1 MSLKV
6 RITNKTRSIIAVN
19 KVKRKVPPLSTT
31 TFEISISD
39 LDVLRPF
46 LLSHREKGQI
56 DFDVFND
63 PGSVDSSD
71 TELVTLADIPDVIPG
86 GGGSSDALDI
96 SYDNTASG
104 LTATNVKE
112 AIDEV
117 VSAGGSG
124 TDNQTASEVPFTPA
138 GNLTSTN
145 TQAALEELDAEKIDV
160 AHLGTG
166 GAAHASAT
174 TSTAGFMSSTDK
186 VKLNSIESGADVT
199 DTANVTSAGAL
210 MRSGGTMTGNIVMS
224 PSQTVDGRD
233 LSVDGAKLDGIEPG
247 ADVTDASNVTLAGAL
262 MRSGGAMSGNISMAG
277 AQTVDGR
284 DLSVDGAKLDGIEP
298 GADVTDT
305 ANVTSAGALMR
316 SGGTMT
322 GSISMAGAQTVD
334 GRDLSADG
342 AKLDGIEPGADVTDT
357 ANVNLA
363 GALMRTGGTMTG
375 DVVFSG
381 SQTFDGRDVS
391 VDGSKLDG
399 IEPGAEVNTVDTVF
413 GRTGNVVATAGD
425 YEASE
430 VSYDNTTSGLTATD
444 VKAAIDEVA
453 ASVGGGGTD
462 DQTAAE
468 VPFTPS
474 GNLSS
479 TDVQDALEELDSE
492 KLSTT
497 HAGTGGTSHANAT
510 TGTAGFMSS
519 GDKTKLNSIETNADV
534 TDTANVTSAGALMR
548 SGGTMT
554 GNIVMSGAQTVDG
567 RDLSSDGSKLDGIE
581 SGADV
586 TDTANVTSAGALMR
600 SGGTMTG
607 DIVFNASQTFDGRD
621 LSVDGSKLDGI
632 EPGAEVN
639 TVDTVHGRTGDIVAV
654 AGDYSADEVSYDN
667 ATSGLTATDVKAAI
681 DELAASGGG
690 GGTDDQ
696 TAAEVPFTPA
706 GNIAATD
713 VQDAIEELDS
723 EKLSATHAG
732 TGGAAHSN
740 ATTGTAGFMSSG
752 DKTKLDGIE
761 SGADVT
767 DTANVTS
774 AGALMRSGGTMTGNI
789 VMSGSETVD
798 GRDLSV
804 DGAKL
809 DGIET
814 NADVTD
820 TANVTSAGALM
831 RSGGTMTGNIVMSG
845 AETVDGRDLSVD
857 GAKLDGIE
865 SGAEVNTV
873 DTVHGR
879 TGDVV
884 AVAGDYAASEISYD
898 NTTSGL
904 TATDVKAAIDEVV
917 ASASTDDQT
926 AAEVPFTPA
935 GNIAATDVQD
945 AIEELDSEKLS
956 ATHEGTG
963 GASHANATTGT
974 AGFMSSGDKTKL
986 NSIESGADVTDTA
999 NVTSAGALMRS
1010 GGTMTGNIVMSG
1022 AETVDGRDLSV
1033 DGSKLDGIEPGA
1045 EVNTVDTVFGR
1056 TGNIIAVSGDYAA
1069 SEVSYDNTTSGL
1081 TATDVKE
1088 AIDELAAS
1096 GGSGTDDQTAAE
1108 VPFTPAGNISATDV
1122 QDAIEE
1128 LDTEKLAATHE
1139 GTGGAS
1145 HANATTGTAGFMSSG
1160 DKTKLD
1166 GIESGADVTDTAN
1179 VTSAGALM
1187 RSGGTMTGD
1196 IVFNASQTFDGR
1208 DLSVDGA
1215 KLDGIDPGAEANTV
1229 DTVFGRTGDIV
1240 AVAGDYAASE
1250 VSYDNTT
1257 SGLTATD
1264 VKAAIDE
1271 VASSVT
1277 DDQTA
1282 LEVSFTPSGNI
1293 AATDVQNA
1301 IEELDSE
1308 KLAATHEGTGG
1319 ASHANA
1325 TTGTAGF
1332 MSSGDK
1338 TKLDG
1343 VEAGADVTDTANV
1356 TSSGALMRSGGT
1368 MTGNIVMS
1376 STETVDGRDLSV
1388 DGAKLDGIESGA
1400 EVNTV
1405 DTVFGR
1411 TGDVIAVAGD
1421 YAAEEVSYDN
1431 TTSGLTATDVKAAI
1445 DEVAASVGGGTDD
1458 QTAAEVPFTPAG
1470 NIAATDVQDA
1480 IEELDSEKLSAT
1492 HEGTGGASHANAT
1505 TGTAGF
1511 MSATDKVK
1519 LNGIESGADVTDT
1532 ANVTS
1537 AGALMRSGGT
1547 MTGNIVMSGAQ
1558 TVDGRDLS
1566 VDGAKLDGIESG
1578 AEINTVDT
1586 VHGRTGD
1593 VVAVAGDYSDSD
1605 ISVDPSGFN
1614 VISSSATTQALYNA
1628 ENDARLLDARSSGVR
1643 FFDGFGSTGGTTIAV
1658 GAGSGVTLDLSTDP
1672 VSYATPSWGAQTLT
1686 PPASQISFLICD
1698 SAGTLSWLSA
1708 EPTPSQRRTSVLIG
1722 TVATQGTTIT
1732 AAISNAMPVRNSIQQ
1747 LRDMME
1753 GMGKV
1758 RLGTGTVPQPVTS
1771 TLGFTVTSGSIL
1783 VPGISV
1789 ASNPNNPHSFVY
1801 PGSASPASFQYATPS
1816 GSDGVTRTAII
1827 PDQYWN
1833 GSTLVTIGGNS
1844 NRAAIHTI
1852 YLFPSSNIR
1861 VARPQQ
1867 FYSSMSRALSALATR
1882 IYTTPAGYEANG
1894 FIVGYI
1900 IARRNATNL
1909 ASSSDALF
1917 VSTNQFGGIGGGTA
1931 GIIQGV
1937 TSVNGQAGPAV
1948 TLNEFVSDVFRVQD
1962 NTDTTKKI
1970 AFNASA
1976 ITTGT
1981 VRTITMPD
1989 ADVDLGSLG
1998 GGGGVTSVNGDSGP
2012 AVILNEFESDVFRV
2026 QDNTDTTKKIS
2037 FDASAIT
2044 TGTVRTI
2051 TMPDADVDLG
2061 SLGGGGGG
2069 PEESTGARD
2078 FSSANYYAG
2087 AAGTGVGNASGFIGS
2102 ALVRINGSFAGLGNQ
2117 VFFGNN
2123 WFFINDGGWY
2133 IGMNEDRFKFGVGQ
2147 ASDGVVLE
2155 NFVNAELPSYNIYGR
2170 LFLVTLAY
2178 DGTDARGYVNGE
2190 HFVTLTPSGGYDT
2203 SFASDMLMLGRSN
2216 NGGAAAPSSACS
2228 ILGAGYSEAVIT
2240 ESEVID
2246 HFVACMESG
2255 AFEDLPTTG
2264 FENMYSFEGLSSA
2277 PATLSDVGSAADT
2290 DLTLNGSL
2298 TVSDFTTRW

>member
-690 GGTDDQ
+690 GG
-696 TAAEVPFTPA
+696 
-706 GNIAATD
+706 
-713 VQDAIEELDS
+713 
-723 EKLSATHAG
+723 
-732 TGGAAHSN
+732 
-740 ATTGTAGFMSSG
+740 
-752 DKTKLDGIE
+752 
-761 SGADVT
+761 
-767 DTANVTS
+767 
-774 AGALMRSGGTMTGNI
+774 
-789 VMSGSETVD
+789 
-798 GRDLSV
+798 
-804 DGAKL
+804 
-809 DGIET
+809 
-814 NADVTD
+814 
-820 TANVTSAGALM
+820 
-831 RSGGTMTGNIVMSG
+831 
-845 AETVDGRDLSVD
+845 
-857 GAKLDGIE
+857 
-865 SGAEVNTV
+865 
-873 DTVHGR
+873 
-879 TGDVV
+879 
-884 AVAGDYAASEISYD
+884 
-898 NTTSGL
+898 
-904 TATDVKAAIDEVV
+904 
-917 ASASTDDQT
+917 TDDQT